1 MPRAD
6 TSAPRFQHPEPD
18 MRPPS
23 RIRVLL
29 AEGNSL
35 VREGLRRILEKHEW
49 IQVVGE
55 ADNGRLAVGLVGQLR
70 PDVLVME
77 VSHSLINEV
86 EATRMIAARY
96 PQTRVL
102 ALSLYRDEIHVSEM
116 LRAGARGYLLKDD
129 VEIDLVP
136 AIRGLTMGLAF
147 LSPDVIGVVLDD
159 WRNAI

>member
-1 MPRAD
+1 
-6 TSAPRFQHPEPD
+6 

-159 WRNAI
+159 WRKAI

>member
-1 MPRAD
+1 M
-6 TSAPRFQHPEPD
+6 
-18 MRPPS
+18 
-23 RIRVLL
+23 
-29 AEGNSL
+29 